1 MAKAQKHTTTMA
13 FFKRQQQPLNKK
25 WYPRSVL
32 LGKTV
37 TTAQLSRRIAQEST
51 AARAD
56 VEAVLYSLAGIM
68 GEYMAQGRS
77 VRLDGIGTFRFTA
90 VSKGNGVDTPEEVS
104 ANQINGVKV
113 SFVPETTFRRAGS
126 RGKVATRALT
136 DVDIEW
142 IEYVGPAAKKSSTAP
157 DEDTQ
162 QPETGEGSGGGALEM

>member
-13 FFKRQQQPLNKK
+13 FFKRQQQPINKK

-90 VSKGNGVDTPEEVS
+90 VSRGNGVDTPEEVS
-104 ANQINGVKV
+104 ARQINGVKV
-113 SFVPETTFRRAGS
+113 RFTPETTFQRNGTHGIVS
-126 RGKVATRALT
+126 TRALT
-136 DVDIEW
+136 DVDIDW
-142 IEYVGPAAKKSSTAP
+142 IDIDTLNSADTEGKPGSGTGSTP
-157 DEDTQ
+157 GTGG
-162 QPETGEGSGGGALEM
+162 GEGDIEG